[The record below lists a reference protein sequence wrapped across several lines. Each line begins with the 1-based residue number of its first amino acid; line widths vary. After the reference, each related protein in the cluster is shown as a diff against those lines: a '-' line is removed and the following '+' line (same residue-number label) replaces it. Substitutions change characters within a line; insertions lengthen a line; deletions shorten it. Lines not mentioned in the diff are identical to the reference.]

1 MTVEMRT
8 CAFITLGCK
17 VNQYD
22 TEAIREQ
29 VLRLGYREVPAD
41 ERADVYVVNTCT
53 VTAISDSKG
62 RKLIRRVHRQNPAAT
77 IVVTGCTVDS
87 DPHLQAKLSDC
98 GLVLV
103 IPNHAKSSIAAIMGD
118 RHRFTVQKK
127 PSKNGACPQLWE
139 EGISR
144 FEGHTRAFIKIE
156 DGCTNFCAYCIVPYV
171 RGPVRSRP
179 LSSIIEEARRLAD
192 AGFREIVLTGI
203 HVGAYG
209 RDGTGHDL
217 ADVVAALDGID
228 GIHQLR
234 LSSIEAM
241 EVTDLLIDLAASG
254 KLCPHFHLPLQSGSD
269 RVLSAMNRRYTA
281 SEFMQV
287 VERIAKRI
295 PRPSFTTDVLVGFP
309 GETDDDFRATERV
322 CREVGFSRTHVFPYS
337 ERPGT
342 VAALLPEKCPA
353 GVIAERKRR
362 ILAVGRETALAYKQ
376 QFVGCEADVLVESER
391 DPSGKLC
398 GYTDR
403 YIRVVF
409 DGPDALMG
417 ELPTV
422 LLERST
428 AERMKGRLKN
438 DLTGMNGI
446 NGIGRSS

>member
-1 MTVEMRT
+1 MTVEMGT

-29 VLRLGYREVPAD
+29 VLRLGYREVPAG
-41 ERADVYVVNTCT
+41 ERADLYVINTCT
-53 VTAISDSKG
+53 VTAVSDSKG

-77 IVVTGCTVDS
+77 IIVTGCTVDS
-87 DPHLQAKLSDC
+87 DPHLSAKLSDC
-98 GLVLV
+98 GEV
-103 IPNHAKSSIAAIMGD
+103 IVVPNHAKSSIAAIVGD
-118 RHRFTVQKK
+118 RQRFTVQER
-127 PSKNGACPQLWE
+127 PSKNGACPRLWDR
-139 EGISR
+139 GISR

-179 LSSIIEEARRLAD
+179 LDSIVSEARRLAD

-209 RDGTGHDL
+209 QDGSGHNL
-217 ADVVAALDGID
+217 ADVVVAVNAIG

-241 EVTDLLIDLAASG
+241 EVTDRLIDLAASG

-281 SEFMQV
+281 AQFMQA

-342 VAALLPEKCPA
+342 AAALLPEKCPA

-362 ILAVGRETALAYKQ
+362 MLTVGRETALAYKQ

-409 DGPDALMG
+409 DGPDTLKGTLAR
-417 ELPTV
+417 V
-422 LLERST
+422 LLEQGSP
-428 AERMKGRLKN
+428 EKMKGRIM
-438 DLTGMNGI
+438 G
-446 NGIGRSS
+446 

>member
-1 MTVEMRT
+1 MTVEART

-29 VLRLGYREVPAD
+29 VLRLGCREVPAG
-41 ERADVYVVNTCT
+41 ERADVYVINTCT
-53 VTAISDSKG
+53 VTSISDSKG
-62 RKLIRRVHRQNPAAT
+62 RKLIRRVHRQNPAAL

-87 DPHLQAKLSDC
+87 DPNLAEKISKDWADTGVC
-98 GLVLV
+98 PCIIV
-103 IPNHAKSSIAAIMGD
+103 PNHAKPSIASKIGD
-118 RHRFTVQKK
+118 RHLLLDHETGE
-127 PSKNGACPQLWE
+127 PNASTGSKNGACPQLWE

-156 DGCTNFCAYCIVPYV
+156 DGCANFCAYCIVPYV

-179 LSSIIEEARRLAD
+179 LDSIVNEARRLAD

-209 RDGTGHDL
+209 RDGAGHDL
-217 ADVVAALDGID
+217 ADVVLAVNAIG

-234 LSSIEAM
+234 LSSIETL
-241 EVTDLLIDLAASG
+241 EVTDRLIDLAAEG

-281 SEFMQV
+281 SQFLAV

-295 PRPSFTTDVLVGFP
+295 ARASFTTDVLVGFP
-309 GETDDDFRATERV
+309 GESDDDLDATERV
-322 CREVGFSRTHVFPYS
+322 CRQVGFSRTHVFPYS

-342 VAALLPEKCPA
+342 AAVLMPGKCLHEA
-353 GVIAERKRR
+353 IAERKRR
-362 ILAVGRETALAYKQ
+362 MLAVGRETALAYKQ
-376 QFVGCEADVLVESER
+376 QFIGCEVEVLVESER
-391 DPSGKLC
+391 DPSGTLC

-409 DGPDALMG
+409 DGPDSLKG
-417 ELPTV
+417 TLV
-422 LLERST
+422 RVVLERAT
-428 AERMKGRLKN
+428 PEKMRGRMMR
-438 DLTGMNGI
+438 
-446 NGIGRSS
+446 